1 MLRRLRQWRQL
12 PPHER
17 YVLLLLMTLQPVLS
31 ILLRVFGYRRTL
43 AREEALGG
51 QEQKPGRPA
60 TATEIEDAERLA
72 QLASIAGARGP
83 VVTSCLRQAIAV
95 YGLLRRRGLRPHI
108 RFGVDRLGANPDMH
122 AWVEL
127 EGVPLAQPNL
137 RHRVLAPTTMIADT
151 SQ

>member
-31 ILLRVFGYRRTL
+31 ILLRVFGYRWTL
-43 AREEALGG
+43 ARVEALGG
-51 QEQKPGRPA
+51 QEQKPGRTA

-95 YGLLRRRGLRPHI
+95 YGLLRRRGLPQWRVGKRPEAQAVARLLYRI
-108 RFGVDRLGANPDMH
+108 MRKLGA
-122 AWVEL
+122 
-127 EGVPLAQPNL
+127 
-137 RHRVLAPTTMIADT
+137 
-151 SQ
+151 

>member
-1 MLRRLRQWRQL
+1 MLRRLRRWRHL

-17 YVLLLLMTLQPVLS
+17 YALLLLMAVQPVLS
-31 ILLRVFGYRRTL
+31 VLLRVFGYRWTL
-43 AREEALGG
+43 ARVEGLGG
-51 QEQKPGRPA
+51 QKPGRTA

-83 VVTSCLRQAIAV
+83 VATSCLRQAIAV

-137 RHRVLAPTTMIADT
+137 RHRVFEPTVVIRGT